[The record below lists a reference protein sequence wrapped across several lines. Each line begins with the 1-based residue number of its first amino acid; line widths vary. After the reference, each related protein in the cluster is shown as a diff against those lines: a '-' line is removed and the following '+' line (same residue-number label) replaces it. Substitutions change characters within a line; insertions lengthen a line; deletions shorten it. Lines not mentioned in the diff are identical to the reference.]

1 MCAESKCAKIHW
13 INPFQLIISISLSVV
28 LILFLSSASQSW
40 PGARISPEMDTSL
53 KTAAPL
59 IRPVDVKDLGI
70 TGISDPTLTQ
80 AVDPDLCIQP
90 LISSVPA

>member
-1 MCAESKCAKIHW
+1 
-13 INPFQLIISISLSVV
+13 
-28 LILFLSSASQSW
+28 
-40 PGARISPEMDTSL
+40 MDTSL
-53 KTAAPL
+53 KTAAP
-59 IRPVDVKDLGI
+59 IRPVDVKDLGF